1 MKDSDSKVVPR
12 ILVFL
17 QACAIP
23 KISCIDIDINI
34 DIFTLLDKQQ
44 LEVISW

>member
-23 KISCIDIDINI
+23 KISCIVINI
-34 DIFTLLDKQQ
+34 DISTLLDKQQ
-44 LEVISW
+44 LEVISR